1 MTKYYV
7 KIYFEN
13 KKNYIYKKKK
23 LIRTRAG
30 VDFKS

>member
-23 LIRTRAG
+23 INSDQGRC
-30 VDFKS
+30 